1 MFFNIHLQ
9 CLKKC
14 TFIDLLQF
22 QNCLRMA
29 TLLCIGF
36 DFEIVLSLLLST
48 MTHLHGLRFYYV
60 VTNDEIKS
68 HTVAAVYDW
77 IESRTGWRSRRCN
90 NICHYSWYVFSRRYS
105 WYVDKN
111 VATKMFVMFYVRY
124 GMHTMWRDK
133 HMGSKRGRHLNWGR
147 CWQWAKSSKLNT

>member
-68 HTVAAVYDW
+68 HTVAAVY
-77 IESRTGWRSRRCN
+77 E
-90 NICHYSWYVFSRRYS
+90 
-105 WYVDKN
+105 
-111 VATKMFVMFYVRY
+111 
-124 GMHTMWRDK
+124 
-133 HMGSKRGRHLNWGR
+133 
-147 CWQWAKSSKLNT
+147 